1 MLEVDLDLCV
11 VPTGMIEMR
20 QLLVL
25 NLDSHHM
32 VGYYR
37 EPV

>member
-11 VPTGMIEMR
+11 VLTGTIEMR
-20 QLLVL
+20 QLPVL
-25 NLDSHHM
+25 SLDSHHM

-37 EPV
+37 EPA